1 MLDSDVSPTRGN
13 IEDPRVTGKKRNAQ
27 QMFPTYPSLS
37 DTLRNFASHLPITP
51 ILLKIKVG
59 IYEFIKWRDIS
70 RP

>member
-1 MLDSDVSPTRGN
+1 
-13 IEDPRVTGKKRNAQ
+13 
-27 QMFPTYPSLS
+27 MFPTYPSLS

-59 IYEFIKWRDIS
+59 IYKFIKWRDIS